1 MLDCSTAE
9 VKPEYKKT
17 SNEDYF
23 LLGYDAMYFGMNV
36 LILQRIVLLPSP
48 KYMPDMDDTG
58 STDNGSNRFK
68 WFNVYGA
75 GSKIPEAMVY
85 EHKGR
90 SSTQKT
96 AQFFYFKEV

>member
-1 MLDCSTAE
+1 MQYRGGEARIQ
-9 VKPEYKKT
+9 KT

-23 LLGYDAMYFGMNV
+23 LLEYDAMYFGMNV
-36 LILQRIVLLPSP
+36 LILQRILLPSSP
-48 KYMPDMDDTG
+48 RYMPDMDDTG
-58 STDNGSNRFK
+58 STDNGSNRFT

-85 EHKGR
+85 EDKGR

-96 AQFFYFKEV
+96 AQFFLF